1 MSMLSAEISEALS
14 KGSWIR
20 RIFEQGAEMK
30 KLHGADRVYDFSLGN
45 PDLPPPP
52 VVGECLADL
61 ATRAGEPFAFGYMP
75 NAGYPHVR
83 EALAAQVSLEQGVK
97 FEGSDLLLTC
107 GAAGGINAFFR
118 AVLEPGD
125 EVLCPRPYFVE
136 YGFYVGNHRG
146 KLVTAPV
153 SLPSFDLDVPAMLDA
168 VTDRTRVVMVNSPNN
183 PTGVIYSEET
193 LTELALGL
201 RRLNAKRDKPILLL
215 SDEPYRFLAYD
226 GAVVPSLPKIYP
238 YTVVVS
244 SFSKNLSLAGERI
257 GYVALAPNMPGKDEL
272 MNGIV
277 FANRILGYVN
287 APAIGQAIL
296 LKSLGS
302 QVDVSIYDE
311 RRAAMARVLD
321 AAGYEYVMPAGAFYF
336 FPKAPGGD
344 DIAFVAKLCEQRVLA
359 VPGTGFGMP
368 GYFRLTFCVDQT
380 VIDNSAEGFARAIQG
395 KIEE

>member
-1 MSMLSAEISEALS
+1 MSLLSGEITEALK

-30 KLHGADRVYDFSLGN
+30 KVHGDDKVYDFSLGN

-61 ATRAGEPFAFGYMP
+61 ATRASEPFAFGYMP

-83 EALAAQVSLEQGVK
+83 EALAVQVSSEQGVP
-97 FEGSDLLLTC
+97 FSSQDLLLTC

-136 YGFYVGNHRG
+136 YGFYVGNHGGR
-146 KLVTAPV
+146 LVTVPAK
-153 SLPSFDLDVPAMLDA
+153 LPSFELDVPAMLEA
-168 VTDRTRVVMVNSPNN
+168 VTDKTRVVMLNSPNN
-183 PTGVIYSEET
+183 PTGCIYPEAS
-193 LTELALGL
+193 LKELAKGL
-201 RRLNAKRDKPILLL
+201 EALNARREKPILLL
-215 SDEPYRFLAYD
+215 SDEPYRFLTYD
-226 GAVVPSLPKIYP
+226 GVSVPSLPKIYR

-257 GYVALAPNMPGKDEL
+257 GYVALAPDMPGKQEL

-287 APAIGQAIL
+287 APAIGQALL
-296 LKSLGS
+296 LKSLGH
-302 QVDVSIYDE
+302 QVDAGIYAE
-311 RRAAMARVLD
+311 RRAAMCKVLD
-321 AAGYEYVMPAGAFYF
+321 AAGYEYAMPKGAFYF

-344 DIAFVAKLCEQRVLA
+344 DVAFVGKLCEQRVLA
-359 VPGTGFGMP
+359 VPGMGFGMP
-368 GYFRLTFCVDQT
+368 GYFRLTFCVDKK
-380 VIDNSAEGFARAIQG
+380 VIENAADGFAKAI
-395 KIEE
+395 KSV